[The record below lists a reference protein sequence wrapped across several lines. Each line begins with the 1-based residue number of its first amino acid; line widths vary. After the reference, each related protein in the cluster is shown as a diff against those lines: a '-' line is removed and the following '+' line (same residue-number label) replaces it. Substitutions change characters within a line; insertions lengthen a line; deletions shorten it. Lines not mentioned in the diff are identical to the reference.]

1 MLHHLDSTSQFCFL
15 GSSQTRRWH
24 QFPSLW
30 RKHFLYFWLYLAI
43 LYRSK
48 NPRRVYEADMQ
59 TILVISICK
68 SAMRVVSCA
77 SLGRHYTFV
86 VPKFNSL
93 KYNSNHI
100 KCVYNLLIKVK
111 DAGDGILDKWFQL
124 HLWLF
129 FFETLL
135 HLWSM
140 SLFSCIWLSLA
151 LHDVLT
157 Y

>member
-1 MLHHLDSTSQFCFL
+1 MTPVSIIVEET
-15 GSSQTRRWH
+15 
-24 QFPSLW
+24 FPLLLIIFSD
-30 RKHFLYFWLYLAI
+30 I
-43 LYRSK
+43 IQIK

-124 HLWLF
+124 HL
-129 FFETLL
+129 
-135 HLWSM
+135 
-140 SLFSCIWLSLA
+140 
-151 LHDVLT
+151 
-157 Y
+157 